1 MSNVH
6 ANDALPPNAVLC
18 ALLQALAS
26 TQAVVNIS
34 ITVQPVAEVPA
45 VGWEGHASTIARQL
59 RAAAPDL
66 TQDRLARAVRAEMT
80 ARLAEPGMATRSGTA
95 PSVGSIKRHCLQGA
109 QLEAK
114 EATGCLIQ
122 GARKP
127 APVLAFNAVATPR
140 QGGLQALNAASDSL
154 HRQGA

>member
-6 ANDALPPNAVLC
+6 ANDAVPPNAVLR

-34 ITVQPVAEVPA
+34 ITVQPVAEVPV

-80 ARLAEPGMATRSGTA
+80 ARLAEPGMTTRSGTA
-95 PSVGSIKRHCLQGA
+95 SFAWTFDTSSLQL
-109 QLEAK
+109 QLRRRLRIR
-114 EATGCLIQ
+114 CHLL
-122 GARKP
+122 
-127 APVLAFNAVATPR
+127 V
-140 QGGLQALNAASDSL
+140 
-154 HRQGA
+154 